1 MADIMT
7 ERTST
12 AHWSGNLFEGSGNFT
27 VGSGA
32 FGPLDV
38 SWARRAGEPEG
49 ATSPEELIAAA
60 HASCYAMALS
70 NALAENGT
78 PAQSLDVTS
87 KVGFGPKDG
96 GGVEVKY
103 SKLSVKGKVAGVTA
117 DQFAELAKAGEAGC
131 PISNALRNNVAI
143 EVEST
148 LA

>member
-12 AHWSGNLFEGSGNFT
+12 AHWSGTLFEGSGNFS

-60 HASCYAMALS
+60 HASCYAMAVSYALS
-70 NALAENGT
+70 VNGT
-78 PAQSLDVTS
+78 PAQDLEVSSTL
-87 KVGFGPKDG
+87 GFGRMVG
-96 GGVEVKY
+96 GCV
-103 SKLSVKGKVAGVTA
+103 
-117 DQFAELAKAGEAGC
+117 
-131 PISNALRNNVAI
+131 
-143 EVEST
+143 
-148 LA
+148 